1 MQSFFLEQPVVE
13 APINSDP
20 LTLRVPVNGAKS
32 DRLLGAHPLL
42 KGAGRPITKKLYSVY
57 LDTPDL
63 DLCRQGVA
71 FRLRKDG
78 ARWVQAVKGGGEVKS
93 GLHRR
98 VELETGVAG
107 PFPDCTVID
116 SEAFS
121 GLFSSPRLCAQL
133 QPVFITQFSRSSRIV
148 TLKPDVTVEVCIDRG
163 VIKCGDSIETICELE
178 LELKSGAPWHLYE
191 LALQLLDSVP
201 LRIENRSKA
210 ERGYAL
216 LRGEP
221 SAPIKA
227 RAVAL
232 DTDMS
237 VSDAFKAI
245 VWASLN
251 HLQAN
256 EHGMLGSR
264 DPEYLHQMRV
274 ALRRMRSAFSTF
286 SGALPQEEAAL
297 FVAEIKWLARAL
309 GPARD
314 WDVFMTET
322 LPPILGEFGSHDG
335 LAALK
340 KQGARARTASKRRA
354 QSAIDSQRY
363 QRLNLMLPAW
373 LLAES
378 RFNQADEAMLA
389 ASRAPAPAFAVAA
402 LERRFARARKRGRKL
417 RQLSAAELHLLRIA
431 VKKLRYVVDS
441 FATLYDEKCIAR
453 MLARLARLQNIL
465 GAMNDAATVGGLM
478 KRLGAKSGKDMIEA
492 RCIVLG
498 WTKGRAAALKYDL
511 YSAWKAFRD
520 CGKCW

>member
-1 MQSFFLEQPVVE
+1 MTTVRTDSETELK
-13 APINSDP
+13 
-20 LTLRVPVNGAKS
+20 LLVPPGAS
-32 DRLLGAHPLL
+32 RRLGAHPLL

-63 DLCRQGVA
+63 DLCRRGVA

-78 ARWVQAVKGGGEVKS
+78 ARWVQTVKGGGEAKS

-107 PFPDCTVID
+107 PVPDCTVID

-121 GLFSSPRLCAQL
+121 GLFSPPRLCAQL
-133 QPVFITQFSRSSRIV
+133 QPVFSTQFSRTSRIV
-148 TLKPDVTVEVCIDRG
+148 SLTPDVTVEVCLDRG
-163 VIKCGDSIETICELE
+163 VIKCGDSIAPICELE
-178 LELKSGAPWHLYE
+178 LELKSGASWHLYE

-216 LRGEP
+216 LRGES

-227 RAVAL
+227 HAVAL
-232 DTDMS
+232 DAGMS
-237 VSDAFKAI
+237 VDDAFKAI

-256 EHGMLGSR
+256 ERGMLGSR

-274 ALRRMRSAFSTF
+274 ALRRVRSAFSTF

-297 FVAEIKWLARAL
+297 FVAETKWLARAL

-322 LPPILGEFGSHDG
+322 LPPILREFGNHDG

-340 KQGARARTASKRRA
+340 KQGARARTAGQRRA
-354 QSAIDSQRY
+354 QGAVGSQRY
-363 QRLNLMLPAW
+363 QRLNLRLSGWIA
-373 LLAES
+373 AEF
-378 RFNQADEAMLA
+378 RFKPADEAKLA
-389 ASRAPAPAFAVAA
+389 ASRAPAPAFAGAA
-402 LERRFARARKRGRKL
+402 LERRFARARKRSRKL

-441 FATLYDEKCIAR
+441 FATLYDEKCVGR
-453 MLARLARLQNIL
+453 MLARLVRLQNIL
-465 GAMNDAATVGGLM
+465 GAMNDAATVAALI
-478 KRLGAKSGKDMIEA
+478 KSLGAKSGKDMIEA
-492 RCIVLG
+492 RGIVLG
-498 WTKGRAAALKYDL
+498 WTQGRAEALKYEL

>member
-1 MQSFFLEQPVVE
+1 MTTDHIDSEIELK
-13 APINSDP
+13 
-20 LTLRVPVNGAKS
+20 LLVPPGAS
-32 DRLLGAHPLL
+32 RRLGAHPLL

-78 ARWVQAVKGGGEVKS
+78 ARWVQTVKGGGEVKS

-98 VELETGVAG
+98 FELETEVAG
-107 PFPDCTVID
+107 PFPDFTVID
-116 SEAFS
+116 SDAFS
-121 GLFSSPRLCAQL
+121 GLFSSPRLRAQL

-148 TLKPDVTVEVCIDRG
+148 TLVPDVAVEVCIDRG
-163 VIKCGDSIETICELE
+163 VIKCGDSTAPICELE

-191 LALQLLDSVP
+191 LALQLLDSVS

-221 SAPIKA
+221 SAPVKA
-227 RAVAL
+227 HAAAL
-232 DTDMS
+232 DAGMS
-237 VSDAFKAI
+237 VNDAFKAI
-245 VWASLN
+245 VWASLH

-256 EHGMLGSR
+256 EHGMLDSR

-286 SGALPQEEAAL
+286 SDALPQEKAAL
-297 FVAEIKWLARAL
+297 FVAELKWLARAL

-322 LPPILGEFGSHDG
+322 LPPILREFGSLDE

-340 KQGARARTASKRRA
+340 KQGALARMAGRRRA
-354 QSAIDSQRY
+354 QSAIASSRY
-363 QRLNLMLPAW
+363 QRLNLMLPGW
-373 LLAES
+373 LVAES
-378 RFNQADEAMLA
+378 RFNPAGEAMLA
-389 ASRAPAPAFAVAA
+389 VSRAPAPAFAGVA
-402 LERRFARARKRGRKL
+402 LEQRLARARKRGRKL

-441 FATLYDEKCIAR
+441 FVMLYDEKCIAR

-465 GAMNDAATVGGLM
+465 GAMNDAATVAGLM
-478 KRLGAKSGKDMIEA
+478 KSLGAKSGKDTIEA
-492 RCIVLG
+492 RSIVLG
-498 WTKGRAAALKYDL
+498 WTQGRAEALKYEL

>member
-1 MQSFFLEQPVVE
+1 MIT
-13 APINSDP
+13 APTDSETE
-20 LTLRVPVNGAKS
+20 LKLLVPPGAS
-32 DRLLGAHPLL
+32 RRLGAHPLL
-42 KGAGRPITKKLYSVY
+42 KGAGRPVTKKLYSVY

-63 DLCRQGVA
+63 DLCRRGVA

-78 ARWVQAVKGGGEVKS
+78 ARWVQTVKGGGEVKS

-107 PFPDCTVID
+107 PGPDCTVID

-133 QPVFITQFSRSSRIV
+133 QPVFSTQFSRTSRIV
-148 TLKPDVTVEVCIDRG
+148 SLTPDVTVEVCIDRG
-163 VIKCGDSIETICELE
+163 VIKCGDSIAPICELE

-216 LRGEP
+216 LRGESP
-221 SAPIKA
+221 APVKA
-227 RAVAL
+227 QAVAL
-232 DTDMS
+232 DTGMS
-237 VSDAFKAI
+237 VNDAFKAI

-256 EHGMLGSR
+256 EHGMLDSR
-264 DPEYLHQMRV
+264 DPEYLHQVRV

-322 LPPILGEFGSHDG
+322 LPPILRECGSHDG

-340 KQGARARTASKRRA
+340 KQGARARTAGRRRA
-354 QSAIDSQRY
+354 LSAVDSPRY
-363 QRLNLMLPAW
+363 QRLNLMLSGW
-373 LLAES
+373 LIAEFHL
-378 RFNQADEAMLA
+378 RPADEALLA
-389 ASRAPAPAFAVAA
+389 ASRAPAPAFAGAA
-402 LERRFARARKRGRKL
+402 LEQRFARARKRGRKL
-417 RQLSAAELHLLRIA
+417 RQLSAADLHLLRIA
-431 VKKLRYVVDS
+431 VKKLRYVADS

-465 GAMNDAATVGGLM
+465 GAMNDAATVAGLM

-492 RCIVLG
+492 RGIVLG
-498 WTKGRAAALKYDL
+498 WTQGRAEALKYEL
-511 YSAWKAFRD
+511 YSVWKAFRD